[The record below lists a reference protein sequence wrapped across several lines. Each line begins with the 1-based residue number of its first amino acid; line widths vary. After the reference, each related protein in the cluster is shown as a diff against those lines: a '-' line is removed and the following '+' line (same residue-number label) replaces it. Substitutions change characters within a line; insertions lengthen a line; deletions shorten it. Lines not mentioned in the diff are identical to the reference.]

1 MDNKFNQKNTF
12 EYTYSAK
19 RQSEVEAIRNKYLPN
34 EEDKLEQLKK
44 LDKSVER
51 PGSICALVLG
61 IAGILI
67 MGAGMSM
74 CMAGHKL
81 LMIPGII
88 VGIMGIAIAAATYPV
103 YNKITTKRREE
114 MAPQIIALSEELM

>member
-19 RQSEVEAIRNKYLPN
+19 RQNEVEAIRNKYLPK

-74 CMAGHKL
+74 CMAGPKL

-88 VGIMGIAIAAATYPV
+88 VGIMGIAIAAAAYPV
-103 YNKITTKRREE
+103 YNKITTKRRQR